1 MSEGSDSFI
10 LHHGKKDTSVEHVD
24 HYVQKRSALNEV
36 FNGLYKG
43 ITYPIFDKIM
53 KRLKDMDLN

>member
-24 HYVQKRSALNEV
+24 QYV
-36 FNGLYKG
+36 
-43 ITYPIFDKIM
+43 
-53 KRLKDMDLN
+53 

>member
-24 HYVQKRSALNEV
+24 QYVQKRTALNEV

-43 ITYPIFDKIM
+43 LSQLLFEKM
-53 KRLKDMDLN
+53 MR